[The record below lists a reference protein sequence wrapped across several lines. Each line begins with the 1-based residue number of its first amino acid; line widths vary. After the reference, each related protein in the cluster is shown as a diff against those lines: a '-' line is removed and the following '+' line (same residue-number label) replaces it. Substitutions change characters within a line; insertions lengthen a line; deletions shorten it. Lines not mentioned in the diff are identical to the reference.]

1 MRPTTVLRSL
11 AGLLL
16 AVALLAACADRDAGN
31 GGAASGGS
39 APTTAPETLPTA
51 PTTSASSPT
60 TAPGSGKHQLTA
72 TGTLRD
78 GVEPGCLLLQADQG
92 TVYLLVGG
100 DRGKLTG
107 GGRVQVT
114 GMLAPDLLSTCQEG
128 KPLLVSSIKPV
139 P

>member
-16 AVALLAACADRDAGN
+16 AVALLTACADRDAGD
-31 GGAASGGS
+31 GGTASGGS
-39 APTTAPETLPTA
+39 EPTTAPETLPTA
-51 PTTSASSPT
+51 PTTT
-60 TAPGSGKHQLTA
+60 PGSGKHRLTA

-78 GVEPGCLLLQADQG
+78 GVEPGCVLLEADQG

-100 DRGKLTG
+100 DRGKLTA

>member
-16 AVALLAACADRDAGN
+16 AVAMLAACADQDAGD
-31 GGAASGGS
+31 GEAASGGS
-39 APTTAPETLPTA
+39 DPTTAPETLPTA
-51 PTTSASSPT
+51 PTTRPPT
-60 TAPGSGKHQLTA
+60 TAPASGKRQLTA

-78 GVEPGCLLLQADQG
+78 GVEPGCVLLEADQG

-100 DRGKLTG
+100 DRGKLSA

>member
-1 MRPTTVLRSL
+1 MRQTTVLRPL

-16 AVALLAACADRDAGN
+16 AAALLAACADPGD

-39 APTTAPETLPTA
+39 DPTTAPETLPTA
-51 PTTSASSPT
+51 PTTPTST
-60 TAPGSGKHQLTA
+60 TAPGSPGKTQITA

-78 GVEPGCLLLQADQG
+78 GVEPGCVLLEADQG

-100 DRGKLTG
+100 DRGKLAA

-114 GMLAPDLLSTCQEG
+114 GVLSPDLLSICQQG
-128 KPLLVSSIKPV
+128 QPLLVRSIKLV

>member
-16 AVALLAACADRDAGN
+16 AAALLAACADQDAGD

-39 APTTAPETLPTA
+39 APTTAPETP
-51 PTTSASSPT
+51 PTTSAPSPT

-78 GVEPGCLLLQADQG
+78 GVEPGCLLLQADHG
-92 TVYLLVGG
+92 AVYLLVGG
-100 DRGKLTG
+100 DRGKLTA

-128 KPLLVSSIKPV
+128 KPLLVSSIKPA

>member
-16 AVALLAACADRDAGN
+16 AVAMLAACADQDAGD
-31 GGAASGGS
+31 GGGASGGS
-39 APTTAPETLPTA
+39 DPTTAPETLPPA
-51 PTTSASSPT
+51 PTTSTRPPT
-60 TAPGSGKHQLTA
+60 TAPASGKSQLTA

-78 GVEPGCLLLQADQG
+78 GVEPGCVLLEADQG

-100 DRGKLTG
+100 DRGKLSA

>member
-16 AVALLAACADRDAGN
+16 AVAILAACADQDAGD

-39 APTTAPETLPTA
+39 DPTTAPETLPTT
-51 PTTSASSPT
+51 PTTPTQPPT
-60 TAPGSGKHQLTA
+60 TAPGSGKSQLTA

-78 GVEPGCLLLQADQG
+78 GVEPGCVLLEADQG
-92 TVYLLVGG
+92 TLYLLVGG
-100 DRGKLTG
+100 DRGKLSA

-114 GMLAPDLLSTCQEG
+114 GMLAPDLLSTCQQG